1 MISVFKTGATEQ
13 PRDSK
18 LSDLKSKIRD
28 RKYLNNAIDR
38 IASVLSCR
46 LVEAH
51 GVTGNSAEFMLQ

>member
-1 MISVFKTGATEQ
+1 MISVLKTGDSEL
-13 PRDSK
+13 PGNSK
-18 LSDLKSKIRD
+18 LSELKLKIND

-51 GVTGNSAEFMLQ
+51 GVTGNSAEFMVQ

>member
-1 MISVFKTGATEQ
+1 MISVLKTGATEQ
-13 PRDSK
+13 SLDSK

-38 IASVLSCR
+38 IASVLSSR